1 MSQSEHPSVTKFR
14 KAAQELGIKGEV
26 IQTQET
32 ARTADEAAAT
42 LGVQV
47 GQIVKSLVFEAD
59 GETVLVLTSGENKV
73 DTDKVAIAFS
83 VSKVGK
89 ADADKTREVTGYAI
103 GGVPPLGH
111 STKMKILID
120 ETFKKFDE
128 IWAAAGHPHFVFPTT
143 YEELVRLSGAIPTDV
158 ALKGSN

>member
-1 MSQSEHPSVTKFR
+1 MNQAEHPSVIKFR
-14 KAAQELGIKGEV
+14 QAATDLGVKGEV
-26 IQTQET
+26 IKTQET

-73 DTDKVAIAFS
+73 DTNKVALAFK
-83 VSKVGK
+83 VSHVGK

-111 STKMKILID
+111 ATKMKILID
-120 ETFKKFDE
+120 ETFQKFDE

-143 YEELVRLSGAIPTDV
+143 YEELVRLSGAIPADV
-158 ALKGSN
+158 ALKG

>member
-14 KAAQELGIKGEV
+14 KAAADLGVRGEV
-26 IQTQET
+26 IQTKET

-73 DTDKVAIAFS
+73 DTNKVALAFD
-83 VSKVGK
+83 VARVGK

-111 STKMKILID
+111 VTKMKILID

-158 ALKGSN
+158 ALKG

>member
-14 KAAQELGIKGEV
+14 KAASELGIKGEV

-73 DTDKVAIAFS
+73 DTNKVALSFN

-158 ALKGSN
+158 ALKG